1 MNKRTK
7 DAARLAGVAT
17 AGSGAAVTAA
27 AASACCS
34 GPLVAPLLVS
44 FLGAGGAAW
53 AAGFKPFAP
62 YALAGSLVMLL
73 YAFRSAYRRP
83 DTCALDGDQGT
94 ASGPSPWLQVVLWT
108 AALIWIASL
117 GLNIFSASP

>member
-1 MNKRTK
+1 MNKQAN

-17 AGSGAAVTAA
+17 VGSGAAVTAA

-34 GPLVAPLLVS
+34 GPLIAPLLVS

-53 AAGFKPFAP
+53 AAGFKPYAP

-83 DTCALDGDQGT
+83 DTCALDNNRDTFTGPPT
-94 ASGPSPWLQVVLWT
+94 WLRILLWSG
-108 AALIWIASL
+108 AAVWMVSL
-117 GLNIFSASP
+117 AVNILLASP